1 MLRPFVPSGRLIILL
16 FVVLCVSGALGGEFE
31 TGEAARKIDALLAA
45 DWQRLHL
52 QPNPPAADEVIVRRL
67 SLDIAGRIPTLE
79 ETREFVGS
87 KDADK
92 RGKLVDQLLASDG
105 YASAMFNYW
114 ADILRLT
121 DNTFGR
127 LSAQAYAEYV
137 KRSLKEDKPYDQFVR
152 ELVTTEGGVWDSGTI
167 GFYMRDDNKLDH
179 LAYTV
184 QVFLG
189 TSIICA
195 QCHNHPFD
203 KWTQLDYYG
212 MAAFLYGR
220 GRGTG
225 PLETPAQ
232 LEELRKKRISKE
244 DYNMA
249 RNSLRET
256 TNRLLYIA
264 IGFTRELPALPQDYR
279 YSDAKPGQRI
289 PTKTMFGR
297 EAIPADDLTRTT
309 AFAQWMTSPENPRF
323 SNVIAN
329 RLWKKVFGAG
339 LMEPVDELRDSTVAS
354 HPALMEYLT
363 RLMIAKKYSL
373 KDYLRVL
380 YKTSTY
386 QRAAGAKEL
395 APGETYHFT
404 GPLLRRMSA
413 EEIWDS
419 LVTLTKGNVDGE
431 ISEENEQLHRY
442 LDDLKA
448 VMNAFYGM
456 SIETLIEAAKRNAES
471 SIVVRKNALLA
482 QSLEAVKRGDTE
494 AANNLTREARKLEK
508 QNSDEFA
515 DAILGPL
522 VGLERLHR
530 VQKGYIDERMKVAE
544 SGSLDLS
551 RRASEVS
558 SPARPGHFL
567 RAFGQSDREDI
578 SSARSDATVPQ
589 ALALLNGAAL
599 EKLSSPQS
607 RLSQQLAEA
616 ATPRE
621 KLETLYAAL
630 LSRNPNASESA
641 LLDAVMRERGEQGI
655 SDVTH
660 ALLTGAQFLFVQ

>member
-67 SLDIAGRIPTLE
+67 YLDIAGRIPTLE

-630 LSRNPNASESA
+630 LSRKPNASESA